1 MISMKIKKPYY
12 ILGGILCLL
21 AAVFVV
27 IAMMHPEPSF
37 PWANWVSYT
46 IYVLYAI
53 YTILVFLMPHFKGV
67 SFATCGIVGIQLIAL
82 ALIVLS
88 IGRRFEV
95 NESNWYLPIGLGLTC
110 VANFTV
116 LSLQKRRDKT
126 K

>member
-1 MISMKIKKPYY
+1 MKIKEPYY

-27 IAMMHPEPSF
+27 IAMTHPELSF

-67 SFATCGIVGIQLIAL
+67 SFATCGIVGVQFIAL
-82 ALIVLS
+82 AFIVLS
-88 IGRRFEV
+88 IGSHFATGET
-95 NESNWYLPIGLGLTC
+95 NWYLPMGLALTC

-116 LSLQKRRDKT
+116 LALQKRNGKT

>member
-1 MISMKIKKPYY
+1 MKIKGPYY

-27 IAMMHPEPSF
+27 IAMTHPELSF

-53 YTILVFLMPHFKGV
+53 YTTFVFLMPHFKGV
-67 SFATCGIVGIQLIAL
+67 GFATCVIVGVQFIGL
-82 ALIVLS
+82 AFIVLS
-88 IGRRFEV
+88 IGSHFATGETNR
-95 NESNWYLPIGLGLTC
+95 YLPMGLALTC
-110 VANFTV
+110 VANCTV
-116 LSLQKRRDKT
+116 LALQKRSGKT

>member
-1 MISMKIKKPYY
+1 MKIKEPYY

-21 AAVFVV
+21 AAAFVI
-27 IAMMHPEPSF
+27 IALTHPELSF
-37 PWANWVSYT
+37 PWPNWVSYT

-53 YTILVFLMPHFKGV
+53 YTILVFLMPRFKGTSLAACAILAV
-67 SFATCGIVGIQLIAL
+67 QFIAL
-82 ALIVLS
+82 SFVVLS
-88 IGRRFEV
+88 IGCHFTTGET
-95 NESNWYLPIGLGLTC
+95 NWYLPIGLGLTC